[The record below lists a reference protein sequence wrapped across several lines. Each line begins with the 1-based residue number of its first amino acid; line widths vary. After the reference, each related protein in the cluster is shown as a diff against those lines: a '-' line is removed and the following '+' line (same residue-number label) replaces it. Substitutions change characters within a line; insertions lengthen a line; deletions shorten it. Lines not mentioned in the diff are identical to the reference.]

1 MSDPRPHPEEPIS
14 IDRALEETAEDRLV
28 AELISAG
35 ADAPALAVAVEAQ
48 EAADAADTLERLP
61 QEDAAE
67 VLGEMDLDSAAE
79 ALAHMVPVLAA
90 GVIEDIANERPD
102 LAAALL
108 GEMAPDDATDLLQEL
123 DANARARI
131 LASVPHGPAA
141 RIRELLEYP
150 EDSAGGIMTTDYL
163 AVRKE
168 MTVAE
173 AIDAIRRAHPD
184 DDTTYAFVIDRRGH
198 LEGTVSLRHL
208 LLATPRTRI
217 GEIVESR
224 FDALAPELD
233 REQVA
238 REFEK
243 YDHIVLPV
251 VDRLGRLLGIVTVD
265 DVIDAI
271 RAESTEDAQ
280 LMVGAGREEAV
291 HSTVPEKLRSRL
303 PWLLV
308 NLFTS
313 AMAAMVVLNFEGLIA
328 EIAVLAVIMP
338 IIANQSGNA
347 GQQSLAVTLRGIVLD
362 EIPRGGAVSLLR
374 REGTVGLVNGLTA
387 GVIVGLVIVT
397 VELAAGPRPDG
408 IEAWK
413 LGVVVAVAMAFALTI
428 GCLTGTSIPILMR
441 RLGADPATASTIF
454 LTMVTD
460 SMSFLTFLGLAN
472 ALSGW
477 MGLVPPVPAA

>member
-1 MSDPRPHPEEPIS
+1 MSEPRMPPEDTPT
-14 IDRALEETAEDRLV
+14 IDRASEETLEDRRV
-28 AELISAG
+28 AELLSAG
-35 ADAPALAVAVEAQ
+35 ADTPRLAEAVGAQ
-48 EAADAADTLERLP
+48 EAADAADTLEQLP
-61 QEDAAE
+61 QEAAVG
-67 VLGEMDLDSAAE
+67 VLGEMDLDAAAE
-79 ALAHMVPVLAA
+79 ALAHMVPALAA
-90 GVIEDIANERPD
+90 GVLED
-102 LAAALL
+102 LATDRPELAAHLL
-108 GEMAPDDATDLLQEL
+108 EEMAPDDATDLLQEVG
-123 DANARARI
+123 AAARSRI
-131 LASVPHGPAA
+131 LASVPHGSAA
-141 RIRELLEYP
+141 RIRELLEHG
-150 EDSAGGIMTTDYL
+150 EDTAGGMMTTDYL

-168 MTVAE
+168 MSVAE
-173 AIDAIRRAHPD
+173 AVEAIRRADPD

-198 LEGTVSLRHL
+198 LEGTVSLRRIL
-208 LLATPRTRI
+208 LSKPSARI
-217 GEIVESR
+217 GEIVETR
-224 FDALAPELD
+224 FDALSPELD

-243 YDHIVLPV
+243 YDHLVLPV

-265 DVIDAI
+265 DVIDTI
-271 RAESTEDAQ
+271 RAESVEDAQ
-280 LMVGAGREEAV
+280 IMVGAGREEAV
-291 HSTVPEKLRSRL
+291 HSSVPEKLRSRL

-328 EIAVLAVIMP
+328 EIALLAVIMP

-362 EIPRGGAVSLLR
+362 EIPRGGAATLLR

-387 GVIVGLVIVT
+387 GAIVGLVIVA
-397 VELAAGPRPDG
+397 VESVAGPRPDG

-413 LGVVVAVAMAFALTI
+413 LAIVVATAMASALTI

-460 SMSFLTFLGLAN
+460 SMSFLTFLGLAS

-477 MGLVPPVPAA
+477 IGLAPPPA